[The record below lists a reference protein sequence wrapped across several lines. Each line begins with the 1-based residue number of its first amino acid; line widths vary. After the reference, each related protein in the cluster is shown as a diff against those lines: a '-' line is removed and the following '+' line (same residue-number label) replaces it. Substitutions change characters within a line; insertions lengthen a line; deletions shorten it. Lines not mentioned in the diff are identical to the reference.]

1 VIVVVFVV
9 GGGDGGGCGGGGGW
23 CWVVVV
29 RLLLLAYLCPVDVL
43 ETVKQQRM
51 LLLRLLALHA
61 EGGLDE

>member
-1 VIVVVFVV
+1 M
-9 GGGDGGGCGGGGGW
+9 
-23 CWVVVV
+23 